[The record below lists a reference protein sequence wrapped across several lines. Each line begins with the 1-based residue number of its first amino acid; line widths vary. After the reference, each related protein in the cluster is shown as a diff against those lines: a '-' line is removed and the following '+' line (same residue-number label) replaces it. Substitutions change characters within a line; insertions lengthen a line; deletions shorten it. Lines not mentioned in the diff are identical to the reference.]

1 MIFMWC
7 FITTCIYCGIIIACG
22 GPMIVALRQPFPTNL
37 HPYEPIYNHFFNI
50 YENFPDYTT
59 KEITSPRS
67 RKILATHVHWPPW
80 IKTTPKYCLN
90 MDIIRQMTIKL
101 CLLVCLITSYHFCF
115 QKLVTIT
122 YCFFFISVFFF
133 IPNCYLW
140 YIDALNNKIQRIG
153 QPMNP
158 FYDMM
163 FQK

>member
-1 MIFMWC
+1 MIFMRC
-7 FITTCIYCGIIIACG
+7 FITTCIYCGITIACG
-22 GPMIVALRQPFPTNL
+22 GPMLVALRQPFPTNL
-37 HPYEPIYNHFFNI
+37 HPYEPIYNHLFNI

-67 RKILATHVHWPPW
+67 RKILATHEHWPPW

-122 YCFFFISVFFF
+122 YCFFLYQYFFYPKLLSL
-133 IPNCYLW
+133 IHWCL
-140 YIDALNNKIQRIG
+140 K
-153 QPMNP
+153 
-158 FYDMM
+158 
-163 FQK
+163 